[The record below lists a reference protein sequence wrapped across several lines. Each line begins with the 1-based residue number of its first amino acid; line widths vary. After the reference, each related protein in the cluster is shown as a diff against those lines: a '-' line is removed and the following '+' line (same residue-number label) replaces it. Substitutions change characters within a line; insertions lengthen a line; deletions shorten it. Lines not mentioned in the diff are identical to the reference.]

1 MAKLGDDMQNGP
13 SSVAVIK
20 NKGEK
25 KTAIYLV
32 KATHEVR
39 ICTNEHQ
46 ALKRELR
53 QKVFSENKRTIMHFN
68 RRRSQEKCTVN
79 ASGT

>member
-20 NKGEK
+20 NKGEEK
-25 KTAIYLV
+25 KQLIYLV

-46 ALKRELR
+46 ALKWELR
-53 QKVFSENKRTIMHFN
+53 QKMFSEKKFRK
-68 RRRSQEKCTVN
+68 RSQEKLYCKFIRDLIKL
-79 ASGT
+79 

>member
-20 NKGEK
+20 NKGEEK
-25 KTAIYLV
+25 KQLIYLV

-39 ICTNEHQ
+39 ICTNEHK

-53 QKVFSENKRTIMHFN
+53 QKVFSENKRIIMHF
-68 RRRSQEKCTVN
+68 
-79 ASGT
+79 